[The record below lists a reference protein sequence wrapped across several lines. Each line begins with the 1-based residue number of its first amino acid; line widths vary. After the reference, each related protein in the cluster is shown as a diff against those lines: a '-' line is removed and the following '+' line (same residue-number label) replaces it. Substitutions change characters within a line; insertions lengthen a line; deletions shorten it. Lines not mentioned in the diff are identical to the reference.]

1 MQQQQPPKKKQKK
14 LEETTMV
21 FSLLKHR
28 FHELWFYKHRLSLE
42 TFDYSLM
49 FGSRLRRG
57 MNTVLDDNK
66 KPLGRVMF
74 DSLRLGSK
82 GVMLEHLQQNPP
94 QNGNNRERRIAKDK

>member
-1 MQQQQPPKKKQKK
+1 MQQTPETKKTRRNNKG
-14 LEETTMV
+14 

-49 FGSRLRRG
+49 FGSQIRRG

-82 GVMLEHLQQNPP
+82 GVMLEHLQQKLPK
-94 QNGNNRERRIAKDK
+94 NGNHRERRIAKDK